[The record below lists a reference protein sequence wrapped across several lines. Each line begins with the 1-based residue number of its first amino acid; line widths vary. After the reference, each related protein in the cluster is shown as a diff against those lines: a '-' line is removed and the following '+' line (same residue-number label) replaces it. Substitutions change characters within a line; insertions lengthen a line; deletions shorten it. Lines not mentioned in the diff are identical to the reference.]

1 MITEKFTFTG
11 RARSITLG
19 VSAIGLLLVIIGIF
33 VHRDPQGH
41 VEWTRF
47 WANFLLSNF
56 FFIAI
61 SVLALAWIGIN
72 HIAHAG
78 WSAGFKRI
86 PEAMSGYLPIAA
98 VSMLIAIIAGLVN
111 DHQGIK
117 ALYEW
122 MHLDAQ
128 GYIDHGHGDGPEF
141 DPVLHGKRAYLNVPF
156 FLIRFA
162 VIFCIWI
169 TMRYFFRKFSLREDE
184 EGGIHNFNKSVNL
197 SAAWVPVFAL
207 SFCFFCY
214 DWLMSLEPHWYS
226 TMYAVNI
233 FASSLVGACST
244 MVIILVLLKRAGYM
258 HWIGESHFHDLGKF
272 MFGFSIF
279 WTYTWI
285 SQFLLI
291 WYANLPE
298 ETIYYWNRLQ
308 GGWYYIFFTNFLINF
323 IFPFLALMM
332 RDAKRIWGYL
342 IVVGGLLLIG
352 RYIDFYLLTMPG
364 TAGKAHEAGL
374 GFYEVGFFMI
384 YAGIFAFTV
393 CRELAKANL
402 APKNHPYLQESLHH
416 EI

>member
-11 RARSITLG
+11 RARNITLG

-33 VHRDPQGH
+33 VHQG
-41 VEWTRF
+41 EWIRF

-61 SVLALAWIGIN
+61 SILALAWIGIN

-98 VSMLIAIIAGLVN
+98 VSLLIAIVVGLVTET
-111 DHQGIK
+111 QGVK

-122 MHLDAQ
+122 MHLDAN
-128 GYIDHGHGDGPEF
+128 GMLHEDNGSSHF
-141 DPVLHGKRAYLNVPF
+141 DEVLLGKRPYLNIPF
-156 FLIRFA
+156 FIIRF
-162 VIFCIWI
+162 IIILSLWNI
-169 TMRYFFRKFSLREDE
+169 IRYLFRKYSLREDE

-197 SAAWVPVFAL
+197 AAAWVPIFAL

-233 FASSLVGACST
+233 FSSSLVGAAST
-244 MVIILVLLKRAGYM
+244 MVVIMVLLKRAGYM
-258 HWIGESHFHDLGKF
+258 SWIGESHFHDLGKF

-298 ETIYYWNRLQ
+298 ETPYYLSRLH
-308 GGWYYIFFTNFLINF
+308 GGWYFIFFANFFINF

-332 RDAKRIWGYL
+332 RDQKRIWSYL
-342 IVVGGLLLIG
+342 LIVGGLLLIG

-364 TAGKAHEAGL
+364 TAGRPEIAQAGF
-374 GFYEVGFFMI
+374 GFYEIGFFLL

-393 CRELAKANL
+393 CTQLAKANL
-402 APKNHPYLQESLHH
+402 APRNHPYLEESLHH